1 MERRTVAVIGAG
13 PSGIIAARYLRAHG
27 FEPTVFELSDDI
39 GGQWNGRSPNSG
51 IWPNMRTNTSR
62 VMTQFSDLGY
72 EAGVATYP
80 SNQEVR
86 AYLRRYSE
94 LFGLT
99 SLVRARTRVELVET
113 DQQGYRVTLRTEQ
126 KASNLFFDF
135 VVAASGRYNKPYI
148 PPVPGLASFTGTAG
162 ARHSF
167 YYKDPERYR
176 GLRVLVAGCAIS
188 ALEIAS
194 DLAMLGASKV
204 VSCYR
209 RQRYVLPKLAGGV
222 PSDHVFFTRWAA
234 LAAET
239 FPVEVTQAALKKAI
253 LQFNGSPEQYGAT
266 KPDDDVT
273 KAGITLSQ
281 YFLPLV
287 AEKRIEVKPWI
298 REIRGEVVAFEDGSE
313 QEFDAILFSTGFEL
327 NLPYLSEE
335 MREKLRVDNYSLD
348 LYRYTFSPDFKGL
361 AFMGMHD
368 QTGPIFPVLELQARW
383 ITYAW
388 SGVVRPPTDDQMRE
402 AIRQFQPVRGARM
415 KTFVHQMALAFSR
428 EIGTEPQLSA
438 NPELTRA
445 AMFGPLAAVSFRIW
459 GPEPLSEAAERFQKE
474 AREFGAVPTC
484 ELTHAQKE
492 QLQALERGRSRK
504 TAADAS

>member
-1 MERRTVAVIGAG
+1 
-13 PSGIIAARYLRAHG
+13 
-27 FEPTVFELSDDI
+27 
-39 GGQWNGRSPNSG
+39 
-51 IWPNMRTNTSR
+51 MRTNTSR

-72 EAGVATYP
+72 EAGVAAYP
-80 SNQEVR
+80 TNQEVH
-86 AYLRRYSE
+86 AYLRQYAE
-94 LFGLT
+94 VFGLT
-99 SLVRARTRVELVET
+99 SLVRAHTRVELVET
-113 DQQGYRVTLRTEQ
+113 DQQRYRVTSRTQREVA
-126 KASNLFFDF
+126 KSESFDF

-148 PPVPGLASFTGTAG
+148 PPVLGLPSFRGTGG

-194 DLAMLGASKV
+194 DLAMVGAAKV

-239 FPVEVTQAALKKAI
+239 FPPEVIQDALKTAI
-253 LQFNGSPEQYGAT
+253 LQFNGSPEQYGAM

-298 REIRGEVVAFEDGSE
+298 RKIRGGVVAFEDGSE

-327 NLPYLSEE
+327 NLPYLSKE
-335 MREKLRVDNYSLD
+335 MQDKLRIDDYSLD

-361 AFMGMHD
+361 AFMEMHD

-383 ITYAW
+383 IAYAW
-388 SGVVRPPTDDQMRE
+388 SGIVKVPTDDQMRE
-402 AIRQFQPVRGARM
+402 AIRDFQPVREARM
-415 KTFVHQMALAFSR
+415 KTSVHQLALAFSR
-428 EIGTEPQLSA
+428 EIGTEPRLSA

-459 GPEPLSEAAERFQKE
+459 GPEPLPDAAERFQKE
-474 AREFGAVPTC
+474 AKEFGAVPTPD
-484 ELTHAQKE
+484 LTPAQKK
-492 QLQALERGRSRK
+492 QLQALERGRSK
-504 TAADAS
+504 KAA